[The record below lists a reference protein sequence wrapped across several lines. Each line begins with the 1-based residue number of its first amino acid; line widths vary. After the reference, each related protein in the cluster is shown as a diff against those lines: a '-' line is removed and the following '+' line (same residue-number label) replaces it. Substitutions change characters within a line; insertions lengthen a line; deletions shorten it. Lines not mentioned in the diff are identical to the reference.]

1 MSSSRVIR
9 NENMERIQEK
19 GIKVS
24 ETEKKF
30 KKKKQQTKTQTP
42 CFIMK
47 GLVKSTLNSYLTQ
60 VWKYPTEEN
69 IFETRELFNLAI
81 KGVTRSGGWKLKL
94 DKFDLKRRHI
104 PTVKGI
110 SH

>member
-1 MSSSRVIR
+1 MSSSRVIH

-19 GIKVS
+19 GTKVS
-24 ETEKKF
+24 ETEKK
-30 KKKKQQTKTQTP
+30 KQTLTKPQTP

-47 GLVKSTLNSYLTQ
+47 GLMKSTLNSYLTQ
-60 VWKYPTEEN
+60 VWKYPAEEN

-104 PTVKGI
+104 PTLKGI